1 MNRIEEL
8 LADHPDFYA
17 FDDLE
22 RMKLAQHARVERFPA
37 GSTIFQEE
45 DEAED
50 LVLLLSG
57 EVAVQNTLPG
67 REPIQIETLSGG
79 DILGWA
85 WLMPPFRR
93 MSDAIALNDVEAVAL
108 DAAGV
113 RTLCNAHPEL
123 GYRLYQRWLP
133 HLADRFR
140 AQRLQLLSALSG
152 A

>member
-8 LADHPDFYA
+8 LADHPDFHA
-17 FDDLE
+17 FDDSE
-22 RMKLAQHARVERFPA
+22 RAKLARHARVESFPA

-45 DEAED
+45 DEAEE
-50 LVLLLSG
+50 VILLLSG

-67 REPIQIETLSGG
+67 RDPVRIETLSDG

-93 MSDAIALNDVEAVAL
+93 MSDAIALSDVRAVAL
-108 DAAGV
+108 DAVGV
-113 RTLCNAHPEL
+113 RALCNAHPEL

-152 A
+152 G